1 MAIFVATDHKI
12 TINGTNFSDHLTAV
26 TLDVSAD
33 EQDVTTFGTSGFRT
47 RIAGLKDASL
57 KLDFNNDFASTSVD
71 STLWTLL
78 GSNATVVITPTSGT
92 VSATNPSY
100 TGVYLVSSVQ
110 PFASTVG
117 DVATLSVTWPLAG
130 TAGVT
135 RGTV

>member
-47 RIAGLKDASL
+47 RIAGLKDASI
-57 KLDFNNDFASTSVD
+57 KLDFNNDFAASSVD
-71 STLWTLL
+71 STLWGLF
-78 GSNATVVITPTSGT
+78 GSNATVVVTPTSGT
-92 VSATNPSY
+92 VAATNPSY
-100 TGVYLVSSVQ
+100 TGVYLVSTVQ

>member
-57 KLDFNNDFASTSVD
+57 KLDFNNDFAATSVD
-71 STLWTLL
+71 STLWSLL

-100 TGVYLVSSVQ
+100 TGVYLVSTVQ

>member
-33 EQDVTTFGTSGFRT
+33 EQDVTAFGTSGFRT

-57 KLDFNNDFASTSVD
+57 KLDFNNDFAATSVD
-71 STLWTLL
+71 STLWSLL

-100 TGVYLVSSVQ
+100 TGVYLVSTVQ

>member
-1 MAIFVATDHKI
+1 LAIFVATDHKV

-26 TLDVSAD
+26 TLDVSTD
-33 EQDVTTFGTSGFRT
+33 EQDVTAFGTSGYRT
-47 RIAGLKDASL
+47 RIAGLKDASIQ
-57 KLDFNNDFASTSVD
+57 LDFNQDFGSASID
-71 STLWTLL
+71 ATLWPLL

-100 TGVYLVSSVQ
+100 SGVYLVSKYSPV
-110 PFASTVG
+110 ANTVG

>member
-1 MAIFVATDHKI
+1 MAIFVATDYKV

-47 RIAGLKDASL
+47 RIAGLKDASVQ
-57 KLDFNNDFASTSVD
+57 LDFNQDFGAASID
-71 STLWTLL
+71 ATLWPLL

-100 TGVYLVSSVQ
+100 SGVYLVSKLT